1 MFFNNQ
7 GAYCVKTIWVEDVSY
22 IYIYFFFVKKK
33 VKESLT
39 TEIKSLIIHFTK
51 PCWAF

>member
-22 IYIYFFFVKKK
+22 IYISFFFTFVKKK

-39 TEIKSLIIHFTK
+39 TEKKH
-51 PCWAF
+51 